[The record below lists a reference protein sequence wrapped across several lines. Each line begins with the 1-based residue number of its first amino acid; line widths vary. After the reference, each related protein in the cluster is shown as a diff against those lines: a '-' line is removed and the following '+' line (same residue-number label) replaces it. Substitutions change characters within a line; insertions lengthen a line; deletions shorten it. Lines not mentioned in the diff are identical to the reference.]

1 MTKRLIHI
9 DDLPPWAVRKEKLP
23 QTYLGFLR
31 EAAYPSPDGKG
42 MMSLEDRM
50 LRQQWDAMLT
60 GSAKARDW
68 LLREVIKHN
77 KAVLAAA
84 PEQPHVAIDGVHYF
98 QPLGPVLEILGC
110 AKVCD
115 PEERDEAPSTIALL
129 PWFLEALQ
137 KRCRADNLS
146 PVLAWLDAGGH
157 QTPRIRDRD
166 RCD

>member
-1 MTKRLIHI
+1 MPKRLIHTN
-9 DDLPPWAVRKEKLP
+9 DLPAWAVRKEKLP
-23 QTYLGFLR
+23 QSYLGFLR

-42 MMSLEDRM
+42 MISLEDRM
-50 LRQQWDAMLT
+50 LRQHWDAMLT
-60 GSAKARDW
+60 GSSKARDW

-84 PEQPHVAIDGVHYF
+84 PEQPRVAIDGVHYF

-110 AKVCD
+110 VKVSD
-115 PEERDEAPSTIALL
+115 PEEGSEALATIALS

-137 KRCRADNLS
+137 KRCRAEKLA
-146 PVLAWLDAGGH
+146 PVLAWQDAGGQ

-166 RCD
+166 RFD